1 MTFLIG
7 FGVALQALLKPR
19 DYFSF
24 SLLFGIPAE
33 ILNIAY
39 WPVYGEIKILDDL
52 TKSINAF
59 DGVSVFRYYISYFIL
74 IFYVALDSI
83 LLMNILIAI
92 FKYNLKNTYKV
103 VSVKTFYIFIATLI
117 KKFKTIL
124 LLCGKINV
132 II

>member
-24 SLLFGIPAE
+24 SLLLEIPIE
-33 ILNIAY
+33 ILNITY
-39 WPVYGEIKILDDL
+39 WPIYGEIKILDDL
-52 TKSINAF
+52 TTGIDRY
-59 DGVSVFRYYISYFIL
+59 DGLLVSRYIVSLFIL
-74 IFYVALDSI
+74 IIYVALAGI

-103 VSVKTFYIFIATLI
+103 VSIKTFNIFLATLI